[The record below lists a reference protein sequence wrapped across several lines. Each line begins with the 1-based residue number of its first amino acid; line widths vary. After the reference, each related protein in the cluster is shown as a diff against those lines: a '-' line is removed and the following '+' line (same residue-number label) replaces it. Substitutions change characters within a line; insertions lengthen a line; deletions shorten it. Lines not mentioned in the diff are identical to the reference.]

1 MKPIDEILALYFRA
15 WNEPTLDGCA
25 RLLAECGAPR
35 LGYFD
40 PKYTCHTI
48 DELAARILESRK
60 EAPSF
65 RVDVTTAIDGYD
77 DTFRYGWVFVVSE
90 SVRIPGLDVVVRGK
104 DGKIASITSFFGTL
118 APVPAGTAPRVQPRW
133 AM

>member
-1 MKPIDEILALYFRA
+1 MKPINEVLALYFQA

-25 RLLAECGAPR
+25 RRLSECGAPR
-35 LGYFD
+35 LAYVD
-40 PKYTCHTI
+40 PKYTCSTI
-48 DELAARILESRK
+48 DELAARILKSRK

-65 RVDVTTAIDGYD
+65 HVDFTTAIDGYD

-90 SVRIPGLDVVVRGK
+90 SVRIPGLDVVVRGN
-104 DGKIASITSFFGTL
+104 DGKIASVTSFFGVL
-118 APVPAGTAPRVQPRW
+118 ESVPAGTALRVQPRW